1 MTINPLWHLHDDLSI
16 HHAVC
21 LIAGY
26 DPNDYEIASSQWNY
40 ESQPIDFPNY
50 NPVYSAVITAARLG
64 KLKVCISDDNL
75 SKEITHPKTTI
86 RRDDLKEWLVSR
98 GFKSG
103 FLFEGDNINKDDPDY
118 LNPNHPRYAPKLA
131 ASVKAWLA
139 MSDENLL
146 HKKTP
151 SQAMTDWLESRYKE
165 FDLIHK
171 QSNEKAGYKKGDINS
186 GAIKEAAKVANW
198 NQEGGAPKTPIST
211 NLPPIYDNPPT
222 PTESPS
228 RLVID
233 DDIPF

>member
-1 MTINPLWHLHDDLSI
+1 MSINQLWHLNDDLSI
-16 HHAVC
+16 HDAVC

-26 DPNDYEIASSQWNY
+26 DPNDYDIANSHFGYDEHQV
-40 ESQPIDFPNY
+40 DFPSY
-50 NPVYSAVITAARLG
+50 SPVHSALITAARLG
-64 KLKVCISDDNL
+64 KIKVRFSNDNINDEV
-75 SKEITHPKTTI
+75 SHPKTTI
-86 RRDDLKEWLVSR
+86 QLDDLKEWLVSR

-103 FLFEGDNINKDDPDY
+103 FLFEGDNINKNDPDY

-139 MSDENLL
+139 MSDDNLL

-151 SQAMTDWLESRYKE
+151 IQAMSDWLESRYKE

-171 QSNEKAGYKKGDINS
+171 QTNEKAGYKKGDINS

-198 NQEGGAPKTPIST
+198 NQEGGAPKTPTST
-211 NLPPIYDNPPT
+211 NLPTIKDNLPT
-222 PTESPS
+222 PIQSPS
-228 RLVID
+228 TVELD

>member
-1 MTINPLWHLHDDLSI
+1 MSINPLWHLHDDLSI

-86 RRDDLKEWLVSR
+86 KRDDLKEWLVSR

-118 LNPNHPRYAPKLA
+118 LNQNHPRYAPKLA
-131 ASVKAWLA
+131 ACVKAWLEVTEPPKGKRPKHA
-139 MSDENLL
+139 LEKWFRENGASYGLT
-146 HKKTP
+146 KEDGNPNEQGIEECTKVTNWDIRGGATKTP
-151 SQAMTDWLESRYKE
+151 TSS
-165 FDLIHK
+165 
-171 QSNEKAGYKKGDINS
+171 
-186 GAIKEAAKVANW
+186 
-198 NQEGGAPKTPIST
+198 

-228 RLVID
+228 TLVID